1 MTASTS
7 VALLKL
13 RIKSPMYAKYGGSLY
28 RFCIKIQARGRG
40 GLYIV
45 RFRQVGG
52 RFVRE
57 SPFIYSKAK
66 VIFKVTF
73 TTLVKD
79 IVSRI
84 KERTAP
90 INSRDG
96 SGNAR

>member
-1 MTASTS
+1 
-7 VALLKL
+7 
-13 RIKSPMYAKYGGSLY
+13 
-28 RFCIKIQARGRG
+28 
-40 GLYIV
+40 
-45 RFRQVGG
+45 
-52 RFVRE
+52 VRE